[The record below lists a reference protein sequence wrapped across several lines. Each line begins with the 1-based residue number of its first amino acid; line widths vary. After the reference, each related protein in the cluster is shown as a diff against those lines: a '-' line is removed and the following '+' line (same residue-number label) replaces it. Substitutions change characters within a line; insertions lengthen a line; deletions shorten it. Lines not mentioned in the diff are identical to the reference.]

1 MSEGLRVEGSGDG
14 QDDEPEPVVGPP
26 DGRDSPRY
34 SGHATFARLPRVE
47 DVRRWDVGVLGIP
60 FDSGT
65 SYRPGAR
72 FGPSAVR
79 SASRLLRPYN
89 TELKASPFASQQ
101 VVDLG
106 DVDCTPYDIAAA
118 IEQIEGAARAAAA
131 TGGSVVSIGGDH
143 TVALP
148 LLRAVSDRVGPV
160 ALIHFDAHL
169 DTFDTYMNAEYTHG
183 TPFRRAA
190 EEGRFR
196 ADRSVHVGI
205 RGSLY
210 EPADLE
216 RDAQLGFS
224 VITSPDVERRGVD
237 VIVAA
242 LRERVAGLPVYVSI
256 DVDVADPAFAPG
268 TGTPEAGGL
277 SSREL
282 LMILRGLS
290 GLPIAGAD
298 VVEIAPAYDHAETT
312 ATLASNLV
320 FELVTMMSINRSTAT
335 SRGPASRDR

>member
-1 MSEGLRVEGSGDG
+1 MAENGERPAGGSEGI
-14 QDDEPEPVVGPP
+14 VGPP
-26 DGRDSPRY
+26 DGRQSPRY
-34 SGHATFARLPRVE
+34 SGHATFARLPRVA
-47 DVRRWDVGVLGIP
+47 DVRRWDVGILGIP

-89 TELKASPFASQQ
+89 PELDASPFASQQ

-106 DVDCTPYDIAAA
+106 DVDCTPYDIAEA
-118 IEQIEGAARAAAA
+118 IVQIEAAAREASAA
-131 TGGSVVSIGGDH
+131 GGSLVAIGGDH

-148 LLRAVSDRVGPV
+148 LLRAVSDRVGQV

-169 DTFDTYMNAEYTHG
+169 DTFDTYMNAAYTHG

-190 EEGRFR
+190 EEGRFV
-196 ADRSVHVGI
+196 ANRSVHVGI

-210 EPADLE
+210 EPADID
-216 RDAQLGFS
+216 RDAELGLS
-224 VITSPDVERRGVD
+224 IVTSPDVERLGVD
-237 VIVAA
+237 AVVAA
-242 LRERVAGLPVYVSI
+242 LRERVGGLPVYVSI

-282 LMILRGLS
+282 LMILRGLC
-290 GLPIAGAD
+290 GLPIVGAD

-320 FELVTMMSINRSTAT
+320 FELVTMMSINRHAAAA
-335 SRGPASRDR
+335 ASRAPVTAADPCR